1 MKAAVYKG
9 NQTILIE
16 EIDIPK
22 PGPKQVLI
30 KVNFSAI
37 CGTDVHAYMYDALPI
52 GTVMGHEYCG
62 SIVEI
67 GKDVTKLKVKDR
79 VVGGGGT
86 PPPGLS
92 LIHI

>member
-52 GTVMGHEYCG
+52 GTVMGH
-62 SIVEI
+62 
-67 GKDVTKLKVKDR
+67 
-79 VVGGGGT
+79 
-86 PPPGLS
+86 
-92 LIHI
+92 

>member
-22 PGPKQVLI
+22 PVPKQVLI

-37 CGTDVHAYMYDALPI
+37 C
-52 GTVMGHEYCG
+52 
-62 SIVEI
+62 
-67 GKDVTKLKVKDR
+67 
-79 VVGGGGT
+79 
-86 PPPGLS
+86 
-92 LIHI
+92 